1 MNNSNVMATAVYYP
15 GVQATANMMMQQS
28 QSQQPMVN
36 PLDTKPFW
44 KFNTTEISN
53 WIRQLT
59 PGIPNTGGML
69 FPSNPSINKDTTPE
83 EKVAMEDEY
92 RSKLIVGN
100 TLVQSLIRALSA
112 ASSCNTPAAAA
123 AVGSNNNNEPMSK
136 KPKIESTNSGDIN
149 QILDPSFAKTN
160 NTNTNNN
167 STDLS
172 TGAILSRITLGGLV
186 NALGGVNGGIVDTLT
201 CIPLSEL
208 ELKQS
213 SNSNESSK
221 KEERKKLLEVVIPS
235 AGNLKLKDLISL
247 ARGLHRSIA
256 AR

>member
-1 MNNSNVMATAVYYP
+1 MATAVYYP
-15 GVQATANMMMQQS
+15 GVQATASMMMQQS
-28 QSQQPMVN
+28 QSQQQIN

-69 FPSNPSINKDTTPE
+69 FPKLSIITKDTTPE
-83 EKVAMEDEY
+83 DKVAMEVEY

-100 TLVQSLIRALSA
+100 TLVQNLIRALSA

-123 AVGSNNNNEPMSK
+123 VGSNSNGNNEPMLK
-136 KPKIESTNSGDIN
+136 KPKIESTNSGDIY

-160 NTNTNNN
+160 NNNN

-186 NALGGVNGGIVDTLT
+186 NALSGVNGGMVDTLT

-213 SNSNESSK
+213 SSNESSK
-221 KEERKKLLEVVIPS
+221 KEERKKLLEVVVPT
-235 AGNLKLKDLISL
+235 AGNLKLKEVISL

>member
-1 MNNSNVMATAVYYP
+1 MATATYYP
-15 GVQATANMMMQQS
+15 GVQATANMMMQQQ
-28 QSQQPMVN
+28 QSQQQIVN
-36 PLDTKPFW
+36 PLDAKPFW

-69 FPSNPSINKDTTPE
+69 FPKNPSITKDTTPE
-83 EKVAMEDEY
+83 DKVAMEDEY

-100 TLVQSLIRALSA
+100 TLIQNLIRALSA
-112 ASSCNTPAAAA
+112 ASSCNTPAAA
-123 AVGSNNNNEPMSK
+123 VGSNNNGEPMLK
-136 KPKIESTNSGDIN
+136 KPKIESSNSGDIY

-160 NTNTNNN
+160 NNTNNN

-186 NALGGVNGGIVDTLT
+186 NALSGVNSGIVDTLT

-208 ELKQS
+208 ELKLS
-213 SNSNESSK
+213 SNVDESSK
-221 KEERKKLLEVVIPS
+221 
-235 AGNLKLKDLISL
+235 
-247 ARGLHRSIA
+247 
-256 AR
+256 

>member
-1 MNNSNVMATAVYYP
+1 MATAVYYP
-15 GVQATANMMMQQS
+15 GVPTANMM
-28 QSQQPMVN
+28 QSQQQIN

-69 FPSNPSINKDTTPE
+69 FPKMSIITKDTTPE

-100 TLVQSLIRALSA
+100 TLVQNLIRALSA
-112 ASSCNTPAAAA
+112 ASSCHTPAA
-123 AVGSNNNNEPMSK
+123 AVGSNGSDEPMLK
-136 KPKIESTNSGDIN
+136 KPKTESNNSGDIY

-160 NTNTNNN
+160 QTNNNN

-186 NALGGVNGGIVDTLT
+186 NGISGINGGIVDTLT

-213 SNSNESSK
+213 SSNESSK
-221 KEERKKLLEVVIPS
+221 KEERKKLLDVVVPS
-235 AGNLKLKDLISL
+235 AGNLKLKEVISL

>member
-1 MNNSNVMATAVYYP
+1 MMATAVYYP
-15 GVQATANMMMQQS
+15 GVQATAMMQQ
-28 QSQQPMVN
+28 QRQQIN
-36 PLDTKPFW
+36 PLDSKPFW

-69 FPSNPSINKDTTPE
+69 FPSNPSIAKDTTPE
-83 EKVAMEDEY
+83 DKVAMEDEY
-92 RSKLIVGN
+92 RSKLIMGN
-100 TLVQSLIRALSA
+100 TLIQNLIRALSA

-123 AVGSNNNNEPMSK
+123 AVGSSNDEPMLK
-136 KPKIESTNSGDIN
+136 KPKIESTNSGDIY

-160 NTNTNNN
+160 TNDQQSN

-186 NALGGVNGGIVDTLT
+186 NALGGLNGGIVDTLT

-213 SNSNESSK
+213 NNESSK
-221 KEERKKLLEVVIPS
+221 KEERKKLLEVVVPT

>member
-1 MNNSNVMATAVYYP
+1 MNNNMMATAVYYP

-36 PLDTKPFW
+36 PLDKPFW

-69 FPSNPSINKDTTPE
+69 FPSNPSIAKDTTPE
-83 EKVAMEDEY
+83 DKVAMEDEY

-123 AVGSNNNNEPMSK
+123 AVGSSNDEPMLK
-136 KPKIESTNSGDIN
+136 KPKIESTNNSGDIY

-160 NTNTNNN
+160 TTNNN

-186 NALGGVNGGIVDTLT
+186 NALGGLNGGIVDTLT

-213 SNSNESSK
+213 SNESSK
-221 KEERKKLLEVVIPS
+221 KEERKKFLEVVVPS
-235 AGNLKLKDLISL
+235 AGNLKLKEVISL

>member
-1 MNNSNVMATAVYYP
+1 MNNNMMATTVYYP
-15 GVQATANMMMQQS
+15 GVQATASMMMQQS
-28 QSQQPMVN
+28 QSQQQIN
-36 PLDTKPFW
+36 PLDSKPFW

-69 FPSNPSINKDTTPE
+69 FPSNPSIAKDTTPE

-100 TLVQSLIRALSA
+100 TLVQNLIRALSA

-123 AVGSNNNNEPMSK
+123 AVGSNSSDEPMLK
-136 KPKIESTNSGDIN
+136 KPKIGSNNSGDIY

-160 NTNTNNN
+160 TTNTNNN

-213 SNSNESSK
+213 SNESSK
-221 KEERKKLLEVVIPS
+221 KEERKKFLEVVVPT

>member
-1 MNNSNVMATAVYYP
+1 MATAVYHP
-15 GVQATANMMMQQS
+15 AGVQATAANMMQQ
-28 QSQQPMVN
+28 QQQIN
-36 PLDTKPFW
+36 PLDSKSFW

-69 FPSNPSINKDTTPE
+69 FPSKNMSITKDTTPE

-100 TLVQSLIRALSA
+100 TLVQNLIRALSA
-112 ASSCNTPAAAA
+112 ASSCHTPAAAVA
-123 AVGSNNNNEPMSK
+123 IGSNSGNEPMLK
-136 KPKIESTNSGDIN
+136 KPKIESNNSGDIY

-160 NTNTNNN
+160 ATNN

-186 NALGGVNGGIVDTLT
+186 NGISGVKNGGIVDTLT

-213 SNSNESSK
+213 SSSNESSK
-221 KEERKKLLEVVIPS
+221 KEERKKLLDVEVPT
-235 AGNLKLKDLISL
+235 AGNLKLKEVISL

>member
-1 MNNSNVMATAVYYP
+1 MMATAVYYP
-15 GVQATANMMMQQS
+15 GVQATASMMMQQQ
-28 QSQQPMVN
+28 QSQQQQIN
-36 PLDTKPFW
+36 QLDTKPFW

-69 FPSNPSINKDTTPE
+69 FPKNPSITKDTTPE
-83 EKVAMEDEY
+83 DKVAMEDEY

-100 TLVQSLIRALSA
+100 TLVQNLIRALSA

-123 AVGSNNNNEPMSK
+123 VGSNNSSNEPMLK
-136 KPKIESTNSGDIN
+136 KPKIESTNSGDTY

-160 NTNTNNN
+160 QNEQQSN

-213 SNSNESSK
+213 SGVDESSK
-221 KEERKKLLEVVIPS
+221 KEERKKLLDVEVPT
-235 AGNLKLKDLISL
+235 AGNLKLKEVISL